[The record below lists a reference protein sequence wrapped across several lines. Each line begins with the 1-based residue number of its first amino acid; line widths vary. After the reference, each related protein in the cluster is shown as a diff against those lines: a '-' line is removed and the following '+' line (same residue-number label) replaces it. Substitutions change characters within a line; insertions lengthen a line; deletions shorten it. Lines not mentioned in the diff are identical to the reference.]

1 MNLEPCLR
9 GYIEDTPIAIAA
21 PADGNMPVLAL
32 QLATGGSEADFGRLR
47 FSLGAGDPVNQ
58 PLHGSCSIYYG
69 RFANASGRP
78 NIVPPLTKGFASCL
92 RRSSNLFTEIVTV
105 TRQRP
110 IIGNR

>member
-47 FSLGAGDPVNQ
+47 FSLEAGYPVNQ
-58 PLHGSCSIYYG
+58 PLA
-69 RFANASGRP
+69 RLLLDLLRP
-78 NIVPPLTKGFASCL
+78 FRQFK
-92 RRSSNLFTEIVTV
+92 RSSKP
-105 TRQRP
+105 RP
-110 IIGNR
+110 SADERVCFVSPA